1 MNFDLH
7 LYGETPEELLN
18 VLAHL
23 GHMDSNYHTPIPD
36 ERHPAQTPAPQP
48 QSEPVP
54 PQDKTKAQ
62 TPAKAKKAAQKPA
75 AAPAEELANPTSQAS
90 SSGHHAGA
98 ECSAVAGT
106 AAETPSGSGTTART
120 SGTNGTVT
128 EAPVNPTAADTSASA
143 SKKDVE
149 PDASDSAAV
158 NPTTFSAESP
168 TTAGTSGSTPEPD
181 PAMLDKI
188 RDLARSLI
196 VHGKRAEVQQ
206 IIKSTGAVS
215 ISKLPPDSYTDVW
228 QQLVNLSK
236 EVDSNAAD

>member
-1 MNFDLH
+1 MTFDLH
-7 LYGETPEELLN
+7 IHGETPAELLDALQQLN
-18 VLAHL
+18 T
-23 GHMDSNYHTPIPD
+23 SPTPQ
-36 ERHPAQTPAPQP
+36 A
-48 QSEPVP
+48 QSEPVAQLGKP
-54 PQDKTKAQ
+54 KAQ
-62 TPAKAKKAAQKPA
+62 TSTNQKKTTQKPA
-75 AAPAEELANPTSQAS
+75 AAPAEEPANPTSQAS
-90 SSGHHAGA
+90 SSAHHAGA

-120 SGTNGTVT
+120 SGAVI
-128 EAPVNPTAADTSASA
+128 EDRVNPTAADISASA

-206 IIKSTGAVS
+206 IIKSTGATS
-215 ISKLPPDSYTDVW
+215 ISKLPPESYTTVCGELLKLKD
-228 QQLVNLSK
+228 
-236 EVDSNAAD
+236 EVDADASN